1 MSDDLE
7 SLPSFLGNEGE
18 PVAEVHPDDLKSYW
32 QEVRKLREKFSGQQV
47 SVGIRAETVGK
58 LGSDPRAVWYRAG
71 MIWVLIRSA
80 QERLSP
86 HVRDGE
92 VSDAVFRT
100 MATIPMEWIGH
111 TEREGL
117 PFDVDEF
124 FRRLSKGGVQD
135 G

>member
-1 MSDDLE
+1 MSDDPE
-7 SLPSFLGNEGE
+7 NPPSFLGNEGE

-58 LGSDPRAVWYRAG
+58 LGSDPRAVWYRSG
-71 MIWVLIRSA
+71 MIWILSRSA

-86 HVRDGE
+86 WIENGE

-124 FRRLSKGGVQD
+124 FRRLREGDAQNR
-135 G
+135 